1 MLNKIL
7 DFVNVIISKILL
19 TLVLIVTIAMMIA
32 SLKNK

>member
-19 TLVLIVTIAMMIA
+19 TLALIVTIAMIIA
-32 SLKNK
+32 SIKNK

>member
-19 TLVLIVTIAMMIA
+19 TLVLIVTIAMIIA
-32 SLKNK
+32 SIKNK